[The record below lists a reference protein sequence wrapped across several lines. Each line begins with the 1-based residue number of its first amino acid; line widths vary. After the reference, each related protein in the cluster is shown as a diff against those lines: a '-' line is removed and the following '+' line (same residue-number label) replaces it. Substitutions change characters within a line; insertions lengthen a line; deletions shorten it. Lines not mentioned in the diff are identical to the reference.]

1 MPKKPQYFDPK
12 VFVDKVMHDCE
23 FGKLDEST
31 ERALREGIQRRL
43 AERIVASVIESFT
56 EREIALLEKV
66 IEDHPELDD
75 IDAIM
80 LISTEVQNLQ
90 ERLEKAIMDLYEEM
104 VYDVRQIQVA
114 MDNRRMADAASA

>member
-1 MPKKPQYFDPK
+1 MAKKPQYFDPK

-80 LISTEVQNLQ
+80 LIATEVQNLQ

-104 VYDVRQIQVA
+104 VYDARQIQVA
-114 MDNRRMADAASA
+114 MDNRRQAEAASA